1 MTEISIREL
10 RANLARYVTDAQG
23 GDEVIILRDGQPAA
37 ALVPLEMVEAFDRA
51 EDELLA
57 REALARIDAA
67 EPTASMAEV
76 IADLFGEADS
86 R

>member
-1 MTEISIREL
+1 MIIFR
-10 RANLARYVTDAQG
+10 
-23 GDEVIILRDGQPAA
+23 DEQPAA
-37 ALVPLEMVEAFDRA
+37 VLVPLDMLEAFDRA

-57 REALARIDAA
+57 RQALARLDAA
-67 EPTASMAEV
+67 EPTVSMVEV